1 MDEDKSGNLIS
12 GLTFA
17 EQVDKVLSG
26 ADVSS
31 THLEVLKTTP
41 PILRMLGVPNLPI
54 LMTARHVK
62 TTVQESGTDSANYH
76 GLGVDVVKRLP
87 ELIADPVMVMDS
99 LTKEDSIVIVTETT
113 DKENRPVIG
122 AIKLDGVGRDGKT
135 IIRAN
140 ILASAYGKDNFESFI
155 RHNIEEG
162 TVLYADKEKSQA
174 LSVNPGIQFPDV
186 MASLDFNTIIRKTK
200 AFVNTEAE
208 KNIKTTEKNEAEMK
222 TSENNIA
229 TQSPYERVQ
238 QVREEMIKT
247 LLAHIEHNPTEWQ
260 SGWNSIAAGAPYNGK
275 TNTAY
280 RGLNAL
286 YLACIGAARGYKD
299 TRWVTFNQ
307 AKDLG
312 ASVKRGEKSVPVIFY
327 ENYDRKTKKAFS
339 SNTVKDM
346 TDDEKAAYIKEN
358 VYAVLKYSSVFNA
371 EQCHN
376 FPERK
381 ETAMSNE
388 ERANQNVKIETIIAR
403 SAAPI
408 FYDGGSRAFYSPGE
422 DKIHLPIISAF
433 NTMQD
438 YYATALHEIAHST
451 GHESRLNRN
460 LSGGFGS
467 VDYAKEELR
476 AELSSVF
483 LQMETGIRLAGKHI
497 ENHAAYLNS
506 WLIAAKEDPSV
517 FFKAAADAQK
527 IADYVTSNYLN
538 AENISQS
545 SDVNS
550 REIPDPMTE
559 YLRTNSEIQSEAATA
574 EPPYLRKT
582 KYGSPVSDII
592 ETEGGHHIAIINNT
606 ERQED
611 ASPDGY
617 PAGYIVAHDYNPG
630 TGEFLTAAY
639 GFTSHEEAR
648 QYLNEEYGVSVQNVR
663 TNENEHK
670 EITLTGEE
678 FSSLQRGFKILDN
691 VKAYEKYSGS
701 ESEIMREYSHI
712 KRQNPDKII
721 FRRAGDFYEVLGDD
735 AVALSKE
742 LDLTLTGRDIGGER
756 VNMVGIPYHAISNYA
771 RELIDKGYKVA
782 LYEDEFLRD
791 MSVQNVRTNET
802 DEGSHKEELNQSINE
817 WYTKTY
823 PDDLYGLRLVGT
835 FSDLQEAINNGA
847 DIYGAALGIDD
858 SVVRERVFGHLAQ
871 INNVPYEEIYNSW
884 MSPQQG
890 TRKDERQD
898 IDNQTAETKNTKQK
912 EWLNIDL
919 PDDAVVGDYGNNVMV
934 RMPKGEFSYYSFY
947 VPSKFI
953 KEADGKKL
961 LTVSSDYTFRLHND
975 GKQVELTGKELS
987 DSFKGDY
994 IDKTYKRV
1002 APSRKYAKVL
1012 ENIEKNIP
1020 AELKE
1025 IPAWCCYRT
1034 RWNDDKG
1041 KKDKF
1046 IISPID
1052 GKWASSTEPQR
1063 WVTFDAALKYA
1074 RENNCEGLSVLL
1086 DKNYGITCIDL
1097 DKCITDAQTG
1107 TLKERAAKLVETLS
1121 DTYIERSTSGNGLH
1135 IFLKDDI
1142 LKNGQYN
1149 MTSVDKDKGD
1159 LEVYDDKRIMSVT
1172 GDMYSKSNALTRAG
1186 SAATVYLR
1194 GELGER
1200 KSVAGKGLGTQRTPA
1215 GLSLSDTELIRWIQG
1230 SKQSGKFN
1238 DLYQGRG
1245 VSGNRSDDDAKLA
1258 HMLLYFNGGDKE
1270 QAFRIMRESALY
1282 RPDKPDAYYRTT
1294 IDKMDA
1300 KIDAYARR
1308 PTLSAGGVGKTAGD
1322 KKKKYNQ
1329 A

>member
-1 MDEDKSGNLIS
+1 MDGNKGGKPIT

-17 EQVDKVLSG
+17 EQIDEVLSG
-26 ADVSS
+26 ADTSS

-62 TTVQESGTDSANYH
+62 TMVQESGTDSANYH
-76 GLGVDVVKRLP
+76 GLDVDVVKCLP
-87 ELIADPVMVMDS
+87 ELISDPVMVMDS
-99 LTKEDSIVIVTETT
+99 LTKDDSIVVVTETI

-122 AIKLDGVGRDGKT
+122 ALKLDGVGRNGKT

-155 RHNIEEG
+155 KHNIEEG

-208 KNIKTTEKNEAEMK
+208 KNIKTTEKNEANMK
-222 TSENNIA
+222 IPENTSVA
-229 TQSPYERVQ
+229 QSPYERVQ

-339 SNTVKDM
+339 GDSVKDM
-346 TDDEKAAYIKEN
+346 TDEEKAAYVKEN

-376 FPERK
+376 FPERI
-381 ETAMSNE
+381 ETTMSDE
-388 ERANQNVKIETIIAR
+388 ERVNQNIKIETIIAR

-408 FYDGGSRAFYSPGE
+408 FYDGGNRAFYSPGE

-433 NTMQD
+433 DTMQD

-451 GHESRLNRN
+451 GHESRLKRD

-467 VDYAKEELR
+467 VEYAKEELR
-476 AELSSVF
+476 AELSCVF
-483 LQMETGIRLAGKHI
+483 LQMETGIRLDGKHI

-506 WLIAAKEDPSV
+506 WLKAAKEDSSV

-527 IADYVTSNYLN
+527 IADYVTSNYLS

-559 YLRTNSEIQSEAATA
+559 YLRTNIETQGKAIA

-592 ETEGGHHIAIINNT
+592 ETDGGHHIAIINNT
-606 ERQED
+606 EQQED

-663 TNENEHK
+663 TDENEHE

-791 MSVQNVRTNET
+791 MSLRDVRPNDEQYRQIMRSEHPKDFANEDPFT
-802 DEGSHKEELNQSINE
+802 
-817 WYTKTY
+817 
-823 PDDLYGLRLVGT
+823 
-835 FSDLQEAINNGA
+835 
-847 DIYGAALGIDD
+847 AALLDD
-858 SVVRERVFGHLAQ
+858 AEKKTDKAPLSL
-871 INNVPYEEIYNSW
+871 EE
-884 MSPQQG
+884 
-890 TRKDERQD
+890 D
-898 IDNQTAETKNTKQK
+898 KNAMPESAPEQK
-912 EWLNIDL
+912 REWLTIDL

-953 KEADGKKL
+953 KEADGKKQ
-961 LTVSSDYTFRLHND
+961 LTVSSNYNFRIHND
-975 GKQVELTGKELS
+975 GRQVELTGRELA
-987 DSFKGDY
+987 DAFEGKH

-1012 ENIEKNIP
+1012 EDINKNVPAALKDIP
-1020 AELKE
+1020 T
-1025 IPAWCCYRT
+1025 WCCYRT
-1034 RWNDDKG
+1034 RWNEEKG
-1041 KKDKF
+1041 KKEKF
-1046 IISPID
+1046 LISAVD
-1052 GKWASSTEPQR
+1052 GKWASSKEPER
-1063 WVTFDAALKYA
+1063 WVTFDKAMKYA

-1086 DKNYGITCIDL
+1086 DKQYGITCIDL
-1097 DKCITDAQTG
+1097 DKCILDREKG
-1107 TLKERAAKLVETLS
+1107 TLNERASKLVEELS
-1121 DTYIERSTSGNGLH
+1121 GTYIERSASGNGLH
-1135 IFLKDDI
+1135 IFVKDDI
-1142 LKNGQYN
+1142 LRSGRYN
-1149 MTSVDKDKGD
+1149 MVSSDKEKGD

-1172 GDMYSKSNALTRAG
+1172 GDIYSDSHELTRAN
-1186 SAATVYLR
+1186 SAATLYLR
-1194 GELGER
+1194 QELGEKKSIKATER
-1200 KSVAGKGLGTQRTPA
+1200 PHTPTSHADMNDNELISWIRSTSVAA
-1215 GLSLSDTELIRWIQG
+1215 
-1230 SKQSGKFN
+1230 KFN
-1238 DLYQGRG
+1238 DLYSGRG
-1245 VSGNRSDDDAKLA
+1245 SSGNRSDDDAKLA

-1270 QAFRIMRESALY
+1270 QAFRIMRESGLY
-1282 RPDKPDAYYRTT
+1282 RPDKPDSYYHNT
-1294 IDKMDA
+1294 IAKMDSFI
-1300 KIDAYARR
+1300 KIYANR
-1308 PTLSAGGVGKTAGD
+1308 PNSSSSGSVKGSSKRNNGVA
-1322 KKKKYNQ
+1322 
-1329 A
+1329 ARE